1 MKILKVLNN
10 NVVIVK
16 KENGNE
22 VIMMGSGLA
31 FGKKRGD
38 FVDKE
43 KIEKI
48 FTQTQEDKSLYK
60 KLAET
65 IERIPNEY
73 IRITEKIVRYAEEKL
88 EIKLNESI
96 FISLS
101 DHLYFAVKRFKEEQS
116 LKNILLWEI
125 KSSYKDEYRVGEEA
139 LKIIQDEIDV
149 LLPID
154 EAGFIALHIVNAE
167 LNEDMMNVMIITKII
182 KEITS
187 IVKYHFKVEL
197 EEESQTYYRFVVH
210 LKFLAQRLL
219 NNAPSFHSNDDE
231 LYNMVRT
238 GFKESFKCTVKIFEH
253 MEKNYKYNFSKD
265 EMVYLTIHIEKLR
278 KEWN

>member
-38 FVDKE
+38 FVEKE

-88 EIKLNESI
+88 EIKL
-96 FISLS
+96 
-101 DHLYFAVKRFKEEQS
+101 VMK
-116 LKNILLWEI
+116 LL
-125 KSSYKDEYRVGEEA
+125 
-139 LKIIQDEIDV
+139 
-149 LLPID
+149 
-154 EAGFIALHIVNAE
+154 
-167 LNEDMMNVMIITKII
+167 
-182 KEITS
+182 
-187 IVKYHFKVEL
+187 
-197 EEESQTYYRFVVH
+197 
-210 LKFLAQRLL
+210 
-219 NNAPSFHSNDDE
+219 
-231 LYNMVRT
+231 
-238 GFKESFKCTVKIFEH
+238 
-253 MEKNYKYNFSKD
+253 
-265 EMVYLTIHIEKLR
+265 
-278 KEWN
+278 